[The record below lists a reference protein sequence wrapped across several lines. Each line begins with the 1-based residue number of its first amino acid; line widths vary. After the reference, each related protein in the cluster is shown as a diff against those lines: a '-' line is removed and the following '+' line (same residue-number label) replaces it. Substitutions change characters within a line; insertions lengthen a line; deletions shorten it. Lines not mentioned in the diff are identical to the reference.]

1 MITQHEAD
9 TGVLAPS
16 DAPKPRTRRSLK
28 RKLLYAFL
36 ILVLLALIV
45 VGGIIG
51 FFVVREHRSP
61 SGKVF
66 VETGNGK
73 VELKVVQTAV
83 PPPTAAPA
91 GVDATHTTPPTEI
104 KIPSIGLDSQTFLM
118 NHDVPKTPVAGWLY
132 GSAMPGTKGNTV
144 FYGARA
150 GAAAV
155 FQKIDQLKSGD
166 QIVVRGGK
174 VGYVYQVT
182 SVQEVAANDTQLLLP
197 TDTPVVTL
205 ITDAGQWDDVLGGYT
220 KRLVVRANYVTAQ
233 SWEGK

>member
-1 MITQHEAD
+1 VITQHEPDA
-9 TGVLAPS
+9 GVLAPT
-16 DAPKPRTRRSLK
+16 DAPKVRTRRSWK

-36 ILVLLALIV
+36 SIVFLALVAI
-45 VGGIIG
+45 GGVIG
-51 FFVVREHRSP
+51 YFVIQEHRSP

-66 VETGNGK
+66 VHTQNGK
-73 VELKVVQTAV
+73 VELNVVQTVVA
-83 PPPTAAPA
+83 PPTAAPT
-91 GVDATHTTPPTEI
+91 GLDLTNPTPPTEI
-104 KIPSIGLDSQTFLM
+104 KIGSIGLDTQTFLM
-118 NHDVPKTPVAGWLY
+118 GNDVPKTPVAGWLY

-174 VGYVYQVT
+174 VGYVYQVV
-182 SVQEVAANDTQLLLP
+182 SIQEVAANDTQLLLP
-197 TDTPVVTL
+197 TDTSVVTL
-205 ITDAGQWDDVLGGYT
+205 ITDAGQWDDSLGGYT
-220 KRLVVRANYVTAQ
+220 KRLVVRANYVTAK